1 MTAPRRNA
9 RDPEQALIEATLG
22 AHRDRD
28 PDGNARPS
36 SAWADLSV
44 EGRVKAFHAQSEM
57 RAIECALDPDG
68 WDSTVKAVLERL
80 R

>member
-1 MTAPRRNA
+1 MTAIRRNG

-36 SAWADLSV
+36 PAWADLSAV
-44 EGRVKAFHAQSEM
+44 GRVKAFQAQVEM
-57 RAIECALDPDG
+57 RAIERALDPNG

>member
-1 MTAPRRNA
+1 MTAARRNA
-9 RDPEQALIEATLG
+9 RDPEQVLIEATLG

-44 EGRVKAFHAQSEM
+44 AGRVKAFEALIEM
-57 RAIECALDPDG
+57 RAIESALDPNG